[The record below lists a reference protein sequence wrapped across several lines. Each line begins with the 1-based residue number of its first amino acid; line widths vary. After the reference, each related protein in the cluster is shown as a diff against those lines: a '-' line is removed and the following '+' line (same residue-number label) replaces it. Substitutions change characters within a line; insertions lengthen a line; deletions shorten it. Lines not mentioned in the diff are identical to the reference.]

1 MPLANKY
8 RPQSFDEM
16 VGQEHIVGPNGVLR
30 KLAQNKTNVS
40 VILYGPP
47 GTGKSTTALIYAKAL
62 NKELYSLNAVNASVK
77 DIKGVVDKNNGNGV
91 VLYLDEIQYF
101 NKKQQQSLLPYIESG
116 EITLIAATTENP
128 YHEIYDALLSRCVI
142 LEFKRPTPKEITSY
156 IEKIAQTKGSELYGL
171 NPEVYTLAAKLSS
184 GDVRSAITD
193 IEMMLSTIKDPKDA
207 TVDDLLNI
215 KPSVSMAGFDKN
227 GNSHYEYVSAL
238 QKSIRGSDP
247 DASVFWLSKLLEG
260 GDIISPCRR
269 LPAICCEDI
278 GLANPDAI
286 VHTMACC
293 DAAEKLGL
301 PEAYKPLTQ
310 AVLYL
315 ALAPKSASNERT
327 WMSAQDDIRNG
338 LGATTPKHLRSSHA
352 PGYLWAHQFPNHWV
366 NQQYLPDDIED
377 KKYYIPDDNPMEQQ
391 AKQYWE
397 NIKANKL

>member
-142 LEFKRPTPKEITSY
+142 LEFKRPTPEEIASY
-156 IEKIAQTKGSELYGL
+156 IEKIAQTEGSELYGL
-171 NPEVYTLAAKLSS
+171 SPEVYTIAAKLSS

-278 GLANPDAI
+278 GLANPEAI

-327 WMSAQDDIRNG
+327 WMSARDDIRNG
-338 LGATTPKHLRSSHA
+338 LGVTTPKHLSSSHA

-366 NQQYLPDDIED
+366 KQQYLPDDIKD
-377 KKYYIPDDNPMEQQ
+377 KKYYMPDDNPIEQQ
-391 AKQYWE
+391 ANAYWE
-397 NIKANKL
+397 NIKK

>member
-8 RPQSFDEM
+8 RPQSFDDM

-62 NKELYSLNAVNASVK
+62 NKELHSLNAVNASVK

-142 LEFKRPTPKEITSY
+142 LEFKRPTPEEIASY
-156 IEKIAQTKGSELYGL
+156 IEKIAQTEGSELYGL
-171 NPEVYTLAAKLSS
+171 NKEVYTLAAKLSS

-278 GLANPDAI
+278 GLANPEAI

-327 WMSAQDDIRNG
+327 WMSAKDDIRNG
-338 LGATTPKHLRSSHA
+338 LGATTPKHLSSSHA

-366 NQQYLPDDIED
+366 KQQYLPDDIKD
-377 KKYYIPDDNPMEQQ
+377 KKYYTPDDNPIEQQ
-391 AKQYWE
+391 ANAYWE
-397 NIKANKL
+397 NIKK

>member
-16 VGQEHIVGPNGVLR
+16 VGQQHIVGPNGVLR

-62 NKELYSLNAVNASVK
+62 NKELYSLNAVNASIK

-142 LEFKRPTPKEITSY
+142 LEFKRPTPEEIASY
-156 IEKIAQTKGSELYGL
+156 IEKIAQTEGSELYGL
-171 NPEVYTLAAKLSS
+171 NKEVYTLAAKLSS
-184 GDVRSAITD
+184 GDIRSAITD

-207 TVDDLLNI
+207 TIDDLLNI

-278 GLANPDAI
+278 GLANPEAI

-327 WMSAQDDIRNG
+327 WMSARDDIRNG
-338 LGATTPKHLRSSHA
+338 LGATTPKHLSSSHA

-366 NQQYLPDDIED
+366 KQQYLPDDIKD
-377 KKYYIPDDNPMEQQ
+377 KKYYMPDDNPIEQQ
-391 AKQYWE
+391 ANAYWE
-397 NIKANKL
+397 NIKK